1 MYIVVENNYLN
12 FYNDKTLFFKNSYT
26 PNKDAFFETIKLIN
40 GKFYNLGYHQ
50 KRVDLTLK
58 NLFQKKE
65 NINLEYILQN
75 SNYPKKGIFRTKII
89 FNKDG
94 NILIDF
100 YPYIKREIKTL
111 AIVESN
117 IDYKYKFLDRTS
129 IDLLKNNFKEY
140 DEVIISNNGYI
151 KDTSIA
157 NIALYHKKLKE
168 WHTPKEPILEG
179 TTLKR
184 YLSEKKLI
192 KKMIHYTDLKNYS
205 NIATLNAMVD
215 FNILKG

>member
-1 MYIVVENNYLN
+1 MYIIVENNLN
-12 FYNDKTLFFKNSYT
+12 FYDIGKKLFFYNSYT
-26 PNKDAFFETIKLIN
+26 PNKDAFFETIKLDN
-40 GKFYNLGYHQ
+40 GKFYNLVYHQ
-50 KRVDLTLK
+50 KRVDFTLK

-65 NINLEYILQN
+65 NINLEEILQN

-117 IDYKYKFLDRTS
+117 INYKYKYLDRS
-129 IDLLKNNFKEY
+129 LIDLIKNNFRNY
-140 DEVIISNNGYI
+140 DEVILTNNGYL
-151 KDTSIA
+151 KDSSIA

-168 WHTPKEPILEG
+168 WHTPKEPILKG
-179 TTLKR
+179 TTLQR
-184 YLSEKKLI
+184 YLEEKKLI
-192 KKMIHYTDLKNYS
+192 KKMIHYTDLKNYTL
-205 NIATLNAMVD
+205 IATLNAMVD